1 MPPPVSQESNSVTT
15 RNASVHRDQTIRTAT
30 ENRRPKPAP
39 SEAASAEEEYVDLDE
54 SPSSRP
60 TESLAGNTI
69 EDSSSSS
76 EDEEYVDMDE
86 SPSSAQKTP
95 SVSSVSMISVKGN
108 QYAPTLPLSKKSR
121 SGVCE
126 RKYIESFATLK

>member
-1 MPPPVSQESNSVTT
+1 MLPPVSQESNNVAT

-30 ENRRPKPAP
+30 ENHRPKPAP

-60 TESLAGNTI
+60 TEYLAGNII
-69 EDSSSSS
+69 ENSSSSS
-76 EDEEYVDMDE
+76 EEEEYVDMDE
-86 SPSSAQKTP
+86 SPSSPVKNP
-95 SVSSVSMISVKGN
+95 SVSSVSMNSVKRN
-108 QYAPTLPLSKKSR
+108 QYAPTLSLSKKSR

-126 RKYIESFATLK
+126 HK